1 VAGAGEDGAAVNRH
15 WSKLP
20 FARSGDKSVALKL
33 LIVSPSETGPSAEPN
48 DRTFIGSS
56 IFLCFFEH
64 SQVNIYVGELV
75 VRPLAAPT
83 TEPHKKALP

>member
-1 VAGAGEDGAAVNRH
+1 VAGEGETAPAMNRH

-20 FARSGDKSVALKL
+20 SARSGDKSVALKL

-56 IFLCFFEH
+56 IFLCFFL
-64 SQVNIYVGELV
+64 SIVRSIFMWVNSWC
-75 VRPLAAPT
+75 A
-83 TEPHKKALP
+83 H